1 MRRYLPLLITLG
13 CATQPSTDSQTA
25 SKKQQTSLCAKPEL
39 FKEAHPQKSPQALT
53 EAYLKRCGLQ
63 ETIALTRD
71 LVRFPTVRAQQSP
84 ADGEA
89 FVGMA
94 KYLQDWAQASG
105 LAFET
110 FGKNDAWELH
120 LGDGDPFVTF
130 VMHAD
135 VVPVDPKLWSSPP
148 FEAKRKAGRL
158 YGRGTEDD
166 KGPIAAIL
174 VMMRAMKRFGMKPP
188 GRITALMGTGEEHDW
203 DGMIAYAKQKPHAK
217 HTISLDAGYPVVIA
231 ESGFV
236 NWHLSAPS
244 LPSPTARA
252 TCATIIEAQGGQF
265 STQVPGEAS
274 VRFLPPKGVPPGGW
288 ATTLQSAV
296 AAQKLPAHY
305 QLKVLAK
312 EKEVHLQV
320 RGKAVHS
327 SVAEEGHN
335 ALWALSAVASQ
346 LPLCPGGATQMI
358 KLIAGKLRGDHY
370 GEKLG
375 LSYEHPVMGKLL
387 VAPTILKANP
397 KEVTLTI
404 NMRRPAGK
412 SVDDFNKAL
421 DQTLLGLQKEFGA
434 QLIERPKKGRY
445 VGKPALVDKSAP
457 LPQTLLQIYR
467 ERKGAPE
474 AKPISIRGGTY
485 ARLFPGAVSFGP
497 AIPGRPY
504 RGHAPDEYVELEAL
518 QLMLDTTFQAVLRLK

>member
-1 MRRYLPLLITLG
+1 MRRYLPLLITLA
-13 CATQPSTDSQTA
+13 CATQVPANKKMPSPKRQA
-25 SKKQQTSLCAKPEL
+25 SLCAAPER
-39 FKEAHPQKSPQALT
+39 FKSAHPGASPRALT
-53 EAYLKRCGLQ
+53 ETYLKQCGLQ

-84 ADGEA
+84 ADGAA
-89 FVGMA
+89 FTAMA
-94 KYLQDWAQASG
+94 KYLQDWATASG
-105 LAFET
+105 MEFEAFD
-110 FGKNDAWELH
+110 KNEAWELH
-120 LGDGDPFVTF
+120 FGAGEPFVTF

-135 VVPVDPKLWSSPP
+135 VVPVDPKQWSTPP
-148 FEAKRKAGRL
+148 FETKQKEGRL
-158 YGRGTEDD
+158 YGRGAEDD
-166 KGPIAAIL
+166 KGPIAAVL

-236 NWHLSAPS
+236 NWHLSAPPLS
-244 LPSPTARA
+244 PPSASA
-252 TCATIIEAQGGQF
+252 TCATIVEARGGQF
-265 STQVPGEAS
+265 STQVPGEALA
-274 VRFLPPKGVPPGGW
+274 RFLPPKGVPSGGW
-288 ATTLQSAV
+288 ATTLQSAA
-296 AAQKLPAHY
+296 AAQKLPAPF

-312 EKEVHLQV
+312 DNEVHLQV

-335 ALWALSAVASQ
+335 ALWALSAVVNQ
-346 LPLCPGGATQMI
+346 LPLCPGGASQML
-358 KLIAGKLRGDHY
+358 KMIAQRLNEDHY

-375 LSYEHPVMGKLL
+375 LNYEHEVMGKLL
-387 VAPTILKANP
+387 VAPTVLKANQE
-397 KEVTLTI
+397 EVTLTI

-412 SVDDFNKAL
+412 SVEAFNQAL
-421 DQTLLGLQKEFGA
+421 DQALERLQKDFGA
-434 QLIERPKKGRY
+434 KLIERPKKGRY
-445 VGKPALVDKSAP
+445 VGKPALVDPTAP

-467 ERKGAPE
+467 ERAGAPD
-474 AKPISIRGGTY
+474 AKPVSIRGGTY

-518 QLMLDTTFQAVLRLK
+518 QLMLDTTFQAVSRLK